1 MSWYACSIGATTK
14 LFLFDLTTLIP
25 LGLFSHSRPID
36 GEVLKRRLVA
46 RVRHLFGA
54 GRIVFGLAP
63 AFFCVHDR

>member
-1 MSWYACSIGATTK
+1 
-14 LFLFDLTTLIP
+14 
-25 LGLFSHSRPID
+25 
-36 GEVLKRRLVA
+36 LKRRLVA